1 MDSIYEKWLPAAYRI
16 GLDLDLFWRLNPRRM
31 EPFLRMYENKRTE
44 ELREKR
50 EFNNQLAYLTGRY
63 VQAAIA
69 SCLSKGCEYPKQPY
83 DLRSAEEIA
92 AWQATP
98 EYQEQQRLI
107 LLTKM
112 RQDERRKRREEARI
126 KAREAKE
133 VK

>member
-1 MDSIYEKWLPAAYRI
+1 
-16 GLDLDLFWRLNPRRM
+16 
-31 EPFLRMYENKRTE
+31 MYENMRTE

-50 EFNNQLAYLTGRY
+50 EFNNQLAYLTGRF

-107 LLTKM
+107 YQTKM
-112 RQDERRKRREEARI
+112 RQDERRRRREEARRQV
-126 KAREAKE
+126 REAKE
-133 VK
+133 